1 MAEFQYRATN
11 AVGEIVKSVIAAPDR
26 RSALAKLSSRG
37 LRVIDLKGADSTS
50 SHSLSVSDDS
60 KVSIKGGET
69 LALMFFRKVLQLC
82 RGGMPLGDAL
92 KSLAQRSL
100 NKDMQALSR
109 ELYKAVSEGSTVAIA
124 MQAYPKIFE
133 PCIVHLAEAGE
144 STANIVPVFTNIVE
158 YLENKR
164 QLRASV
170 RAALVYPIILCTLA
184 FGVVLMF
191 LFYLL
196 PMIERM
202 MADLGGELNTPVKI
216 LIFMGDML
224 IFGGPAAAVL
234 GIIAFIALSRWR
246 ASESGRIISDKYFL
260 RIPLFGPI
268 IFNSDVC
275 RFTNLIATLYD
286 SGVNTTE
293 TLRLAEKTIKN
304 AYLRMQF
311 QQCKLAVNDGAA
323 VAQSFKNFGIL
334 DDDDIDILSVG
345 ERTGSLVDCFVEIR
359 KNHDEI
365 LRQRIKTATSV
376 LTGVALLSAVIIIF
390 LVALGIVS
398 SVFGLSE
405 NLV

>member
-11 AVGEIVKSVIAAPDR
+11 AVGEIVKSVVVASDR
-26 RSALAKLSSRG
+26 RSAMARLASQG
-37 LRVIDLKGADSTS
+37 LRVIDLKGADSAS
-50 SHSLSVSDDS
+50 PHSLSVSEDS
-60 KVSIKGGET
+60 KVLIKGGEE

-109 ELYKAVSEGSTVAIA
+109 ELYKAVSEGFTVASA

-144 STANIVPVFTNIVE
+144 STANIVPVFANIVE

-196 PMIERM
+196 PMIEKM
-202 MADLGGELNTPVKI
+202 IADLGGELNMPVKI
-216 LIFMGDML
+216 LIFMGDIM
-224 IFGGPAAAVL
+224 IFGGPAAMAAVFL
-234 GIIAFIALSRWR
+234 AFLALSKWR
-246 ASESGRIISDKYFL
+246 ASESGRIISDKFFL
-260 RIPLFGPI
+260 KLPLFGPI
-268 IFNSDVC
+268 ILNSDVC
-275 RFTNLIATLYD
+275 RFTNLIATLYQ

-293 TLRLAEKTIKN
+293 TFRLAEKTIKN

-345 ERTGSLVDCFVEIR
+345 ERTGSLVDCFLEIR

-365 LRQRIKTATSV
+365 LRQRIKTATSI
-376 LTGVALLSAVIIIF
+376 LTAVALLTAVVIIF

-398 SVFGLSE
+398 SVFSLSE